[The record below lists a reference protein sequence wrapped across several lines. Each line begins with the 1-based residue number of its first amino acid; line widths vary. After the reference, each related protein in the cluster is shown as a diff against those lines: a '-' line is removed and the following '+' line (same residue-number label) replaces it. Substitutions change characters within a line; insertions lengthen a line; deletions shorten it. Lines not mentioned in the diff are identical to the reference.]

1 MIVPSPSGATPMLTP
16 RDRDGMRLMEV
27 SWVVDGTVHV
37 AEITRIGDILKLVRY
52 SVENPAG
59 LPNDDR
65 HVPTESRVL
74 GMVRDLG
81 EEAWMYWFHLMGE
94 TFRYEGELPDL
105 TPEMLLAYLNAHQR
119 ELFRKPH
126 SRRPE
131 LIEEAMAMEER
142 GVRAIDI
149 VNALVSKGVS
159 TPTAWRYLKRARAAL
174 SD

>member
-1 MIVPSPSGATPMLTP
+1 
-16 RDRDGMRLMEV
+16 
-27 SWVVDGTVHV
+27 
-37 AEITRIGDILKLVRY
+37 
-52 SVENPAG
+52 
-59 LPNDDR
+59 
-65 HVPTESRVL
+65 
-74 GMVRDLG
+74 
-81 EEAWMYWFHLMGE
+81 MYWFHLMGG

-105 TPEMLLAYLNAHQR
+105 TPEMLLTHLNAHQR

-149 VNALVSKGVS
+149 VNALVSEGVS

-174 SD
+174 AD